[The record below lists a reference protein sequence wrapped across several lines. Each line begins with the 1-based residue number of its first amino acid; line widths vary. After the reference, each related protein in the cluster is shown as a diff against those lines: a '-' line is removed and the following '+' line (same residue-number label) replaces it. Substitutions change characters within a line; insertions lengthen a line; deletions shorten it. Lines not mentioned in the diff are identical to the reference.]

1 MNSNFLRPK
10 EKKPKITIQDSYLS
24 KFFPEE
30 ENMDNNNLI
39 GKKVERNFQQSDV
52 IKKEP
57 IYNIKPLNN

>member
-1 MNSNFLRPK
+1 MNSNFLPPK

>member
-1 MNSNFLRPK
+1 MNSNFLPPK

-57 IYNIKPLNN
+57 IYNIKPLND